1 VKRDD
6 ERTAL
11 PPGAS
16 PEERER
22 VYAELFMTLPPLTL
36 VKRELLGSVHVPAA
50 QTKLPSQV

>member
-1 VKRDD
+1 
-6 ERTAL
+6 
-11 PPGAS
+11 
-16 PEERER
+16 